1 MLISKMFTK
10 QPKRKGPIANS
21 TMCEPKEISFK
32 EMTLSPSPIYPKR
45 ALGYA
50 GITYMQGVSEII
62 KTQLQRHAPQ
72 LKVAFRPPCK
82 VSQAFTNMKDKLEN
96 GQQSNIVY
104 SIPCL
109 QCGRSYI
116 GETSRCLCERCD
128 QHEKDVA
135 NIAKKP
141 NKTALVRHVSTT
153 NHQFDFSRAK
163 ILRKVRTRGLL
174 KIHEANNII
183 LNESSVVNFKKD
195 AKHVSPVVY
204 NLIKKKMIGKSLNNQ
219 TSEIRQ
225 HHMKRQQRVNHLLN
239 R

>member
-1 MLISKMFTK
+1 MKEVKDKYKYGNVPREDKSYPFLEATK
-10 QPKRKGPIANS
+10 QPKRKGPMANS

-32 EMTLSPSPIYPKR
+32 EMTLSPPPMYPKR

-50 GITYMQGVSEII
+50 GITYMQGVSETI

-72 LKVAFRPPCK
+72 FKVAFRPPCK
-82 VSQAFTNMKDKLEN
+82 VSQAFTKMKDKN
-96 GQQSNIVY
+96 GQQFNVVY
-104 SIPCL
+104 SIPSL
-109 QCGRSYI
+109 QCGRSCI
-116 GETSRCLCERCD
+116 GETSRCFWERCY

-183 LNESSVVNFKKD
+183 LNESSVVNFKKR
-195 AKHVSPVVY
+195 S
-204 NLIKKKMIGKSLNNQ
+204 Q
-219 TSEIRQ
+219 TCFTSGI
-225 HHMKRQQRVNHLLN
+225 
-239 R
+239 